1 MGDIG
6 KVIKISTEDYESL
19 HELKF
24 DLRVDTYGEVVHYLI
39 KKCGGNGIYKEAPA

>member
-6 KVIKISTEDYESL
+6 KVIKISTKDYESL

-24 DLRVDTYGEVVHYLI
+24 DLRVDTYGEIIHYLI
-39 KKCGGNGIYKEAPA
+39 KEHEKKHCLEAPA